1 MNNLPKLIRR
11 FTGILLLS
19 FMLLVF
25 ANFAILAFLMAWQ
38 SPSVADS
45 PYNVA
50 IQTGKAFQISESGY
64 TLQEDISTQLKEQ
77 DIWAFVVDND
87 TLQIVWK
94 TGNVPDTLPA
104 RYSLSDIADLSVG
117 YLDGYPTYTGET
129 ENGIVVLGYPK
140 DSFWKHTRASWN
152 YNFFARLPQIVFI
165 VLAVNIV
172 VILLIYVIANM
183 KFLKP
188 VKPITKGIQD
198 LSIGES
204 VHIPEK
210 GLLSD
215 ISANINRTSNILQE
229 QRQQLKKKETARAN
243 WIAGV
248 SHDIRTPLSVVMGYA
263 GQLKDDAN
271 LTDEERQKAEVIVK
285 QSKRMQNLIN
295 DLNLAS
301 KLEYNMQP
309 INPVKQN
316 LIAIVRQVVVDFINM
331 DIEDKYPIEWQTDET
346 LTVCPVNADKD
357 LLKRAVSNL
366 IQNSINHNEQGCK
379 IYVNAVA
386 DNDKCTV
393 IVSDDGAGATDE
405 QIENL
410 NTTPHYMVCDENT
423 TEQCHGLGLLIVKQ
437 IVSAHGGTTTIEH
450 SSYGGFSVKL
460 TLPISNPSTQ
470 LSAIFYS

>member
-1 MNNLPKLIRR
+1 MNNLPKLIRC

-19 FMLLVF
+19 FVLLVF

-50 IQTGKAFQISESGY
+50 IQAGKAFQISESGY
-64 TLQEDISTQLKEQ
+64 ILQEDISTQLKEQ

-94 TGNVPDTLPA
+94 TENVPDTIPA
-104 RYSLSDIADLSVG
+104 SYSLSDIADLSVG

-129 ENGIVVLGYPK
+129 ENGIIVLGYPK

-152 YNFFARLPQIVFI
+152 YNFFAHLPQIVFI
-165 VLAVNIV
+165 VFAVNIA

-198 LSIGES
+198 LSIGEP

-229 QRQQLKKKETARAN
+229 QQQQLKKKETARAN

-248 SHDIRTPLSVVMGYA
+248 SHDIRTPLSMVMGYA

-309 INPVKQN
+309 INPAKQN

-331 DIEDKYPIEWQTDET
+331 DIEDKYPIEWQTNEA

-379 IYVNAVA
+379 IYIKVLDDAA
-386 DNDKCTV
+386 DCAV
-393 IVSDDGAGATDE
+393 IVSDDGVGATDE
-405 QIENL
+405 LIEKL
-410 NTTPHYMVCDENT
+410 NKTPHYMLCDENT
-423 TEQCHGLGLLIVKQ
+423 TEQRHGLGLLIVKQ
-437 IVSAHGGTTTIEH
+437 IVSAHNGTTTIEH
-450 SSYGGFSVKL
+450 SSYGGFSVKF
-460 TLPISNPSTQ
+460 TLPIQ
-470 LSAIFYS
+470 K

>member
-11 FTGILLLS
+11 FTAILLLS
-19 FMLLVF
+19 FVLLVF

-38 SPSVADS
+38 SPSVTDS

-50 IQTGKAFQISESGY
+50 IQTGKALQISESGY
-64 TLQEDISTQLKEQ
+64 ILQEDISTQLKEQ

-94 TGNVPDTLPA
+94 TENVPDTIPTS
-104 RYSLSDIADLSVG
+104 YSLSDIADLSVG
-117 YLDGYPTYTGET
+117 YLHGYPTYTGET

-152 YNFFARLPQIVFI
+152 YNFFAHLPQIVFI
-165 VLAVNIV
+165 VLAVNIT

-188 VKPITKGIQD
+188 VKPIIKGIQD
-198 LSIGES
+198 LSIGEP

-229 QRQQLKKKETARAN
+229 QRHLLKKKETARAN

-248 SHDIRTPLSVVMGYA
+248 SHDIRTPLSMVMGYA

-309 INPVKQN
+309 INPAKQN

-331 DIEDKYPIEWQTDET
+331 DIEDKYPIEWQTDEA

-357 LLKRAVSNL
+357 LLKRAACNL
-366 IQNSINHNEQGCK
+366 IQNSINHNEHGCK
-379 IYVNAVA
+379 IYICVTVD
-386 DNDKCTV
+386 DNCCAIK
-393 IVSDDGAGATDE
+393 VSDDGVGATDE
-405 QIENL
+405 LIEKL
-410 NTTPHYMVCDENT
+410 NKTPHYMLCDENT
-423 TEQCHGLGLLIVKQ
+423 TEQRHGLGLLIVKQ
-437 IVSAHGGTTTIEH
+437 IVSAHNGRTVIEH

-460 TLPISNPSTQ
+460 TLPI
-470 LSAIFYS
+470 LA

>member
-19 FMLLVF
+19 FVLLVF

-38 SPSVADS
+38 SPSVTDS

-64 TLQEDISTQLKEQ
+64 TLQEDISTQLKKQ
-77 DIWAFVVDND
+77 NIWAFVVDND

-94 TGNVPDTLPA
+94 TENVPDTIPA
-104 RYSLSDIADLSVG
+104 NYSLSDIADLSVG

-152 YNFFARLPQIVFI
+152 YNFFAHLPQIVFI
-165 VLAVNIV
+165 VLAVNIA

-198 LSIGES
+198 LSIGEP

-229 QRQQLKKKETARAN
+229 QRQQLRKKETARAN

-248 SHDIRTPLSVVMGYA
+248 SHDIRTPLSMVMGYA
-263 GQLKDDAN
+263 GQLKDDTN
-271 LTDEERQKAEVIVK
+271 LTDEERHKAEVIVK

-309 INPVKQN
+309 INPAKQN

-331 DIEDKYPIEWQTDET
+331 DIEDKYPIEWQTDEV

-366 IQNSINHNEQGCK
+366 IQNSINHNENGCTISVSLAVNGNNLILVISDNGKGISEEKLQK
-379 IYVNAVA
+379 IQ
-386 DNDKCTV
+386 
-393 IVSDDGAGATDE
+393 S
-405 QIENL
+405 
-410 NTTPHYMVCDENT
+410 TPHYLQSTDERLDLR
-423 TEQCHGLGLLIVKQ
+423 HGLGLLLVKE
-437 IVSAHGGTTTIEH
+437 IISIHNGTVSISSALNNGFSTTI
-450 SSYGGFSVKL
+450 S
-460 TLPISNPSTQ
+460 LPIKKQ
-470 LSAIFYS
+470 

>member
-11 FTGILLLS
+11 FTAILLLS

-38 SPSVADS
+38 SPSVTDS

-50 IQTGKAFQISESGY
+50 IQTGKALQISESGY
-64 TLQEDISTQLKEQ
+64 ILQEDISTQLKEQ

-94 TGNVPDTLPA
+94 TENVPDTIPTS
-104 RYSLSDIADLSVG
+104 YSLSDIADLSVG

-152 YNFFARLPQIVFI
+152 YNFFAHLPQIVFI
-165 VLAVNIV
+165 VLAVNIA

-188 VKPITKGIQD
+188 VKPIIKGIQD
-198 LSIGES
+198 LSIGEP

-229 QRQQLKKKETARAN
+229 QRHLLKKKETARAN

-248 SHDIRTPLSVVMGYA
+248 SHDIRTPLSMVMGYA

-309 INPVKQN
+309 INPAKQN

-331 DIEDKYPIEWQTDET
+331 DIEDKYPIEWQTDEA

-357 LLKRAVSNL
+357 LLKRAACNL
-366 IQNSINHNEQGCK
+366 IQNSINHNEHGCK
-379 IYVNAVA
+379 IYICVTVN
-386 DNDKCTV
+386 DNCCAIK
-393 IVSDDGAGATDE
+393 VSDDGVGATDE
-405 QIENL
+405 LIEKL
-410 NTTPHYMVCDENT
+410 NKTPHYMLCDENT
-423 TEQCHGLGLLIVKQ
+423 TEQRHGLGLLIVKQ
-437 IVSAHGGTTTIEH
+437 IVSAHNGRTVIEH

-460 TLPISNPSTQ
+460 TLPI
-470 LSAIFYS
+470 LA

>member
-1 MNNLPKLIRR
+1 MNNLPKLIWR

-19 FMLLVF
+19 FVLLVF
-25 ANFAILAFLMAWQ
+25 ANFAILAFIMVWQ

-50 IQTGKAFQISESGY
+50 TQTGKAFQISESGY
-64 TLQEDISTQLKEQ
+64 TLQEDVSTQLKEQ
-77 DIWAFVVDND
+77 NIWAFVVDND

-94 TGNVPDTLPA
+94 TENVPDTIPA
-104 RYSLSDIADLSVG
+104 SYSLSDIADLSVG

-140 DSFWKHTRASWN
+140 DSFWKHTSASWN
-152 YNFFARLPQIVFI
+152 YNFFAHLPQIVFI
-165 VLAVNIV
+165 VFAVNIA
-172 VILLIYVIANM
+172 VILLIYVVANM

-198 LSIGES
+198 LSIGEP

-248 SHDIRTPLSVVMGYA
+248 SHDIRTPLSMVMGYA
-263 GQLKDDAN
+263 GQLKDDAT
-271 LTDEERQKAEVIVK
+271 LTSEKRQKAEVIVR
-285 QSKRMQNLIN
+285 QSKRIQNLIN

-309 INPVKQN
+309 INPAKQN

-331 DIEDKYPIEWQTDET
+331 DIEDKYPIEWETDEA
-346 LTVCPVNADKD
+346 LTICPVNADKD
-357 LLKRAVSNL
+357 LLKRAISNL

-379 IYVNAVA
+379 IYVSVTA
-386 DNDKCTV
+386 DSGKCTV
-393 IVSDDGAGATDE
+393 GVSDDGVGATDE
-405 QIENL
+405 QIEKL
-410 NTTPHYMVCDENT
+410 NNAPHYMVCDENT
-423 TEQCHGLGLLIVKQ
+423 AEQRHGLGLLIVKQ
-437 IVSAHGGTTTIEH
+437 IISAHDGTTIIEH
-450 SSYGGFSVKL
+450 SSYGGFSVKV
-460 TLPISNPSTQ
+460 TLPIQ
-470 LSAIFYS
+470 E

>member
-1 MNNLPKLIRR
+1 
-11 FTGILLLS
+11 
-19 FMLLVF
+19 
-25 ANFAILAFLMAWQ
+25 MAR
-38 SPSVADS
+38 
-45 PYNVA
+45 
-50 IQTGKAFQISESGY
+50 QTGKAFQASENGY
-64 TLQEDISTQLKEQ
+64 TLQEDISTQLKQQ
-77 DIWAFVVDND
+77 DVWAFVIDND

-94 TGNVPDTLPA
+94 TENLPDTIPTS
-104 RYSLSDIADLSVG
+104 YTLSDIADLSVG
-117 YLDGYPTYTGET
+117 YLDGYPTYTGKT
-129 ENGIVVLGYPK
+129 ENGIVILGYPK
-140 DSFWKHTRASWN
+140 DSFWKHMRASWN
-152 YNFFARLPQIVFI
+152 YNFFARLPQIIFI
-165 VLAVNIV
+165 VLTVNIV

-198 LSIGES
+198 LSIGKP

-215 ISANINRTSNILQE
+215 ISANINRTSDILQK

-248 SHDIRTPLSVVMGYA
+248 SHDIRTPLSMVMGYA

-271 LTDEERQKAEVIVK
+271 LTDEECQKAEVIVK

-301 KLEYNMQP
+301 KLEYDMQP
-309 INPVKQN
+309 INSAKQN

-331 DIEDKYPIEWQTDET
+331 DIEDNNPIEWQTNEA

-379 IYVNAVA
+379 IYICVTA
-386 DNDKCTV
+386 DHDDCTV
-393 IVSDDGAGATDE
+393 IVSDDGVGETDE
-405 QIENL
+405 LIEKL
-410 NTTPHYMVCDENT
+410 NKTPHYMLCDKNT
-423 TEQCHGLGLLIVKQ
+423 TEQRHGLGLLIVKQ
-437 IVSAHGGTTTIEH
+437 IVSAHSGTIVITNN
-450 SSYGGFSVKL
+450 SYGGFSVRF
-460 TLPISNPSTQ
+460 TLPKSK
-470 LSAIFYS
+470 

>member
-19 FMLLVF
+19 FVLLVF
-25 ANFAILAFLMAWQ
+25 ANFAILAFLMVWQ
-38 SPSVADS
+38 SPSVSDS

-50 IQTGKAFQISESGY
+50 IETGKAFQISESGY
-64 TLQEDISTQLKEQ
+64 TLREDVSTQLEEQ

-94 TGNVPDTLPA
+94 TENVPDTIPA
-104 RYSLSDIADLSVG
+104 SYSLSDIADLSVG

-152 YNFFARLPQIVFI
+152 YNFFAHLPQIVFI
-165 VLAVNIV
+165 VLAVNIA

-198 LSIGES
+198 LSIGEP

-248 SHDIRTPLSVVMGYA
+248 SHDIRTPLSMVMGYA

-295 DLNLAS
+295 DLSLAS

-309 INPVKQN
+309 INLAKQN

-346 LTVCPVNADKD
+346 LTVCLVNADKD

-366 IQNSINHNEQGCK
+366 IQNSINHNEQGCN
-379 IYVNAVA
+379 IYIEVTTDDAY
-386 DNDKCTV
+386 CTV
-393 IVSDDGAGATDE
+393 VVSDDGVGATDE
-405 QIENL
+405 LIEKL
-410 NTTPHYMVCDENT
+410 NKTPHYMLCDENT
-423 TEQCHGLGLLIVKQ
+423 TEQQHGLGLLIVRQ
-437 IVSAHGGTTTIEH
+437 IVSAHGGTTIITNN
-450 SSYGGFSVKL
+450 SYGGFSVKFM
-460 TLPISNPSTQ
+460 LPKSE
-470 LSAIFYS
+470 

>member
-1 MNNLPKLIRR
+1 MNNLPKLIWR

-19 FMLLVF
+19 FVLLVF
-25 ANFAILAFLMAWQ
+25 ANFAIFASLMVWQ

-50 IQTGKAFQISESGY
+50 TQTGKAFQISESGY
-64 TLQEDISTQLKEQ
+64 TLQEDVSTQLKEQ
-77 DIWAFVVDND
+77 NIWAFVVDND

-94 TGNVPDTLPA
+94 TENVPDTIPA
-104 RYSLSDIADLSVG
+104 NYSLSDIADLSVG

-140 DSFWKHTRASWN
+140 DSFWKHTSASWN
-152 YNFFARLPQIVFI
+152 YNFFAHLPQIVFI
-165 VLAVNIV
+165 VFAVNIA
-172 VILLIYVIANM
+172 VILLIYVVANM

-198 LSIGES
+198 LSIGEP

-248 SHDIRTPLSVVMGYA
+248 SHDIRTPLSMVMGYA

-271 LTDEERQKAEVIVK
+271 LTSEERQKAEVIVR
-285 QSKRMQNLIN
+285 QSKRIQNLIN

-309 INPVKQN
+309 INPAKQN

-331 DIEDKYPIEWQTDET
+331 DIEDKYPIEWETDEA
-346 LTVCPVNADKD
+346 LTICPVNADKD
-357 LLKRAVSNL
+357 LLKRAISNL

-379 IYVNAVA
+379 IYVSVTA
-386 DNDKCTV
+386 DSGKCTV
-393 IVSDDGAGATDE
+393 GVSDDGVGATDE
-405 QIENL
+405 QIEKL
-410 NTTPHYMVCDENT
+410 NNAPHYMVCDENT
-423 TEQCHGLGLLIVKQ
+423 AEQRHGLGLLIVKQ
-437 IVSAHGGTTTIEH
+437 IISAHDGTTIIEH
-450 SSYGGFSVKL
+450 SSYGGFSVKV
-460 TLPISNPSTQ
+460 TLPIQ
-470 LSAIFYS
+470 E